1 MAYAIVKTGGKQYRV
16 EAGQELLVEKLDGD
30 VDATVELQPLM
41 LRGKDATFSGDA
53 LSKVKV
59 TAKILGHEKGEKIRI
74 FKFKP
79 KSGYKRTTG
88 HRQSLTRI
96 QVQEITNGA

>member
-30 VDATVELQPLM
+30 VDATVELQPL
-41 LRGKDATFSGDA
+41 LVRSNDATFSGDA
-53 LSKVKV
+53 LAKAKV

-79 KSGYKRTTG
+79 HAVR
-88 HRQSLTRI
+88 
-96 QVQEITNGA
+96 